1 LTQLKALKVLRH
13 FAALPTLLAA
23 IFALQGGT
31 AAAETLSHGRF
42 KDVTI
47 YHPPGP
53 VKQVVLFLSGDGGW
67 DDGPV
72 RMAKVLANQGGA
84 MVIGID
90 SKRFFG
96 DLERDGGK
104 CVFPDGDL
112 ENLSHFVQA
121 YYRLPTY
128 IVPVL
133 AGYSA
138 GASLAYAVAAQAPAG
153 IFAGVLTLGFS
164 PDLELAKPLC
174 KGEGVHFKRSAD
186 GKVMRLLPVGRLSF
200 PWVNLTGDR
209 DDICPAADAQ
219 RFIAR
224 TPGAQM
230 VLLHNVDHGFE
241 DKRRWERELIAALGK
256 VSAASVATLPPPPP
270 DLADVPVVEVPAT
283 GGSDSNLFAVLLSGD
298 GGWAG
303 IDKELARALAAHGMP
318 VAGIDSLRYFW
329 TPRTPEGL
337 AHDVD
342 RTLRYY
348 GAHWRKSR
356 ALLIGYS
363 QGADVLPFAVNRLP
377 PSTRA
382 ALALTVLIGI
392 GPDAAFEFHVANWI
406 GRAGGL
412 PTRPETDKLVAAT
425 TLCLYGR
432 DDSESVCP
440 QLGAAHARVIQL
452 PGGHHFGGDYDGL
465 ATLILQ
471 QAGVSRAAAAPAAR

>member
-1 LTQLKALKVLRH
+1 LTQLKALAVLRY
-13 FAALPTLLAA
+13 FAAASTLVAA
-23 IFALQGGT
+23 ILTLGT
-31 AAAETLSHGRF
+31 ANASAETLSHGRF

-53 VKQVVLFLSGDGGW
+53 VKQVALFLSGDGGW
-67 DDGPV
+67 EDGPV
-72 RMAKVLANQGGA
+72 RMATVLAGEGA
-84 MVIGID
+84 LVVGID
-90 SKRFFG
+90 SRRFFA

-128 IVPVL
+128 ITPVL

-138 GASLAYAVAAQAPAG
+138 GSSLAYAVAAQAPSG
-153 IFAGVLTLGFS
+153 IFAGLLTLGFS

-174 KGEGVHFKRSAD
+174 KGEGVHFQRSAS
-186 GKVMRLLPVGRLSF
+186 GKEMRLLPVGRLAL
-200 PWVNLTGDR
+200 PWINLTGDL
-209 DDICPAADAQ
+209 DEVCPAADAQ
-219 RFIAR
+219 RFMGR
-224 TPGAQM
+224 SPGAQM

-241 DKRRWERELIAALGK
+241 DKSRWAREL
-256 VSAASVATLPPPPP
+256 SAAFGKLSATNVAALPPPPAS
-270 DLADVPVVEVPAT
+270 LSDVPVVEVPAA
-283 GGSDSNLFAVLLSGD
+283 GRSDLFAVLLSGD

-303 IDKELARALAAHGMP
+303 IDKELAAALAAHGIP

-329 TPRTPEGL
+329 SPRTPEGL

-348 GAHWRKSR
+348 GAHWHKSR
-356 ALLIGYS
+356 ALLLGYS

-382 ALALTVLIGI
+382 ALALTVLIGL

-406 GRAGGL
+406 GRSGGL
-412 PTRPETDKLVAAT
+412 PVRPEMDKLAGNA
-425 TLCLYGR
+425 TLCLYGK
-432 DDSESVCP
+432 DDSESICP
-440 QLGAAHARVIQL
+440 KLAPAHARVIQL
-452 PGGHHFGGDYDGL
+452 AGGHHFGGDYEGL
-465 ATLILQ
+465 ASLILQ
-471 QAGVSRAAAAPAAR
+471 QAGVTRSAAPTAR